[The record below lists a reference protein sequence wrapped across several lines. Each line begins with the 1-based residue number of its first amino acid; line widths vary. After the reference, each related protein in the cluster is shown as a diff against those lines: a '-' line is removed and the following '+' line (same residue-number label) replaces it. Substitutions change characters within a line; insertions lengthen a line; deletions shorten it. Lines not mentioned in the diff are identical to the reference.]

1 MTDFTESIQNLID
14 LSTKVGELRARH
26 NITMPMSDELHAVTR
41 GVIELRTELI
51 KQFGAVEA
59 ECLSSR
65 VVGQFV
71 TGAKGDEDNAE
82 V

>member
-26 NITMPMSDELHAVTR
+26 SSFVPMPNELYKAMQE
-41 GVIELRTELI
+41 VIELRTELI

-59 ECLSSR
+59 ECLSSC
-65 VVGQFV
+65 VVAKFIVGI
-71 TGAKGDEDNAE
+71 KGDEDNAK